1 MGIEF
6 SGILSAFRTVQ
17 CSVANILLTKT
28 TAPENEVALTYHRV
42 RGLYFQTVIFAATMI
57 TY

>member
-17 CSVANILLTKT
+17 RSVANILLTKT
-28 TAPENEVALTYHRV
+28 TGAQNEVALTYHRV
-42 RGLYFQTVIFAATMI
+42 RGLYFQTVVFAATMI